1 MRYQVFL
8 WAAAV
13 LLFSGCSALNPWD
26 SSYACKGYPAG
37 VNCKSAREVYELTN
51 YRDSLEKRKDGKSKN
66 CTTCSEAGKG
76 GQKR

>member
-1 MRYQVFL
+1 MRRQVFL
-8 WAAAV
+8 YAAV
-13 LLFSGCSALNPWD
+13 VLLLSGCSTLNPWD

-66 CTTCSEAGKG
+66 CNCPEAGTG